1 MIAMQGLRWWA
12 VAFTFLFLVTTAR
25 AGGPFDGT
33 WSGSA
38 TKSAGSN
45 CHIANALVAIADG
58 NVSGTLQR
66 HTGPIAIGGIV
77 GADGSLNGKIG
88 DAPFAG
94 KFSGNSFEGTYHST
108 ECGDRTVMLKPG
120 S

>member
-1 MIAMQGLRWWA
+1 MSSMKRLGCWA
-12 VAFTFLFLVTTAR
+12 VASTVLFLATPAW

-66 HTGPIAIGGIV
+66 HSGPIAISGIV

-88 DAPFAG
+88 DAPFTG

-108 ECGDRTVMLKPG
+108 ECGDRTVVLKRG